1 MPKPLAEKS
10 GARPWLYV
18 PNGKRTASAFS
29 FGNIHYD
36 AANSIGMLTEMSRV
50 KQVLRMLAARGLGE
64 YRFNRIYRLERFSP
78 DLALPA
84 GIVCSP
90 LQSPPSEMVDSR
102 LLGRFS
108 YAGEDAHGF
117 GLFVEGK
124 LAALCWVWGP
134 RRFRDPLLWQLSE
147 GEAIMVDLMTPP
159 EFRGLGLAT
168 LLIRY
173 AGMQMQHAGTQDLYT
188 WVWHSHSASSRAF
201 EKVGWRQIGWVL
213 EVDPL
218 GRGHPLSV
226 RWPVIRIGSWKSRRQ
241 RRCLPEAVLGRS
253 HQRSPR
259 PLTGG
264 PASDRRKTR
273 L

>member
-1 MPKPLAEKS
+1 
-10 GARPWLYV
+10 
-18 PNGKRTASAFS
+18 
-29 FGNIHYD
+29 
-36 AANSIGMLTEMSRV
+36 MSRV

-147 GEAIMVDLMTPP
+147 GEAIIVDLMTAP
-159 EFRGLGLAT
+159 ELRGLGLAT

-201 EKVGWRQIGWVL
+201 EKAGWRQIGW
-213 EVDPL
+213 
-218 GRGHPLSV
+218 G
-226 RWPVIRIGSWKSRRQ
+226 IGSGPPGQRISVERAMARIPHRIVEESQAAPLPAGGSVGPITSAIASTPHRRAGIGSTKNTALRPQRSIEDCASSEFLRQ
-241 RRCLPEAVLGRS
+241 RAV
-253 HQRSPR
+253 P
-259 PLTGG
+259 TNKGG
-264 PASDRRKTR
+264 SGCFG
-273 L
+273 